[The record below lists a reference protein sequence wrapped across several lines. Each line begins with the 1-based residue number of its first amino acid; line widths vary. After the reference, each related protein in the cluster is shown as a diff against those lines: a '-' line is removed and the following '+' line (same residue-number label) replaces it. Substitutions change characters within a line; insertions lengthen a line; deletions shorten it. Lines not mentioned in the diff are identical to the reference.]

1 MDLLFDCFIFYH
13 LFYCSYILSYF
24 IFLCD
29 LCHFLFSCVFFCL
42 NNLMILI
49 LLLVF
54 IIVAVVAAAAVY
66 IEQTVEDTSRE
77 AISSLRQ

>member
-1 MDLLFDCFIFYH
+1 MDLHFYH

-24 IFLCD
+24 IFCVI
-29 LCHFLFSCVFFCL
+29 CAIFLFSCVFFCL
-42 NNLMILI
+42 NNFMILI

-54 IIVAVVAAAAVY
+54 MIVVVVVAAAVY
-66 IEQTVEDTSRE
+66 IEQTVEDTSRV